1 MPFGTSSHVGSEWER
16 AATIIGRSL
25 AFLCLQSTSAKEG
38 TLLQKAQFLSGLG
51 LPFGDAA
58 EILGTSAASLN
69 ELARQARK
77 SKGAKHGKEG
87 KSKRGKR

>member
-1 MPFGTSSHVGSEWER
+1 MPFGNSPQARSEWER
-16 AATIIGRSL
+16 VATIIGRSL

-38 TLLQKAQFLSGLG
+38 TLLQKARFLSGLG
-51 LPFGDAA
+51 LAFGDAA
-58 EILGTSAASLN
+58 EMLGTSDASLN

-77 SKGAKHGKEG
+77 SKGVKRGKEG